1 MSGNSFRDFLVKEI
15 KSWDENIEILTE
27 KPVGMR
33 FVGTPRKLDIILKK
47 DNRYM
52 GIEAKL
58 QKTNGTAY
66 QKLIYALEDCKT
78 APIPTIIVFTGEG
91 IKDDIK
97 SQLISSGMAIEVK
110 VNEEDE
116 TLIDRHNIFRQRV
129 AIELGLDWFKLY
141 N

>member
-1 MSGNSFRDFLVKEI
+1 MSGNDFRDFLVKEI
-15 KSWDENIEILTE
+15 KSWNEDIEILTE

-33 FVGTPRKLDIILKK
+33 FVGTPRKLDIVLKK

-52 GIEAKL
+52 GIEAKM

-66 QKLIYALEDCKT
+66 QKLIYTLEDCKT
-78 APIPTIIVFTGEG
+78 SPIPTIIVFTGEG
-91 IKDDIK
+91 IKGDIK
-97 SQLISSGMAIEVK
+97 SQLISSGMAVEVELSD
-110 VNEEDE
+110 NEEV
-116 TLIDRHNIFRQRV
+116 LIDKHNIFRQRV